1 MKDKQDIQLK
11 GQLKL
16 YMQWPAIMSV
26 LLLAMNVWI
35 YKIDHRAGFIMLIFV
50 LIYMLIVGALYFFN
64 RAVILRDLVEF
75 SAQYGVVQNTL
86 LKELSVPYALLMED
100 GRILWVNDE
109 FKQSLREKVKYPEAL
124 QSIFRR
130 LTAAC
135 FRKKRPESTA

>member
-75 SAQYGVVQNTL
+75 SAQYGVVQNTFA
-86 LKELSVPYALLMED
+86 EGIVSTICAAD
-100 GRILWVNDE
+100 GRWQDPVGE
-109 FKQSLREKVKYPEAL
+109 
-124 QSIFRR
+124 
-130 LTAAC
+130 
-135 FRKKRPESTA
+135 